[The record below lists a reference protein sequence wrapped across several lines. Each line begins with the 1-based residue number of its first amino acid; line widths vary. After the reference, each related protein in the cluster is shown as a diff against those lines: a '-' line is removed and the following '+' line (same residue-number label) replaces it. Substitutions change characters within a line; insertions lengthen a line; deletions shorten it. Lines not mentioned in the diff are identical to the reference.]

1 MNYGHLVWNN
11 SPPNMNGEGGVGGG
25 AVALAAFFLLTS
37 RFMISVNSLQMS
49 LLSLFFVFSVVLLN
63 NILCFICK

>member
-11 SPPNMNGEGGVGGG
+11 SPPNMNGEGGGG

>member
-1 MNYGHLVWNN
+1 
-11 SPPNMNGEGGVGGG
+11 MNGEGGGGG